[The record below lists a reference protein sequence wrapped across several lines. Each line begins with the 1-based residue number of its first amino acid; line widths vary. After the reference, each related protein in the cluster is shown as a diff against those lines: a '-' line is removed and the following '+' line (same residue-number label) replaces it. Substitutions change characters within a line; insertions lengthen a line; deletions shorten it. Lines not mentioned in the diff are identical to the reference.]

1 MHIARAPALF
11 VFNKDH
17 SPVILTA
24 DEARW
29 ILRAFTGQFTQ
40 QEAIPDEAI
49 AAAVDVLKSGRLHRY
64 NTLGSELSV
73 ASELERDYAAF
84 QGAKYCLACASGGYA
99 MSIALRAAGVV
110 PGEKILTNSFTLA
123 PVPGAIASV
132 GAVPVLVEITP
143 NLVIDLNDL
152 RKKITDSNAKF
163 LLLSNMRGHLCD
175 MDELVGI
182 LNETGVTLLEDC
194 AHTMGARWNGT
205 LSGNF
210 GLAGC
215 FSAQT
220 YKHVNSGEGGLLTSD
235 DPDFMA
241 RAIMLSG
248 SYMLYERHGAAPARQ
263 HFTDAR
269 LDTPNMSGRMDN
281 LRAAILKPQIA
292 TLEANIQRW
301 NQRYDLVATHLGRS
315 ATVVVPERSSKE
327 FYVGSSVQ
335 FRIPGIAEPDARQFV
350 ADAKSLGVELKWFGD
365 RDPVA
370 FTSNH
375 HSWRYLASQI
385 LPQTDDVLAGLFDM
399 RIPLTFSLDDCRQV
413 SEIIVHCADGLV
425 LDGAA

>member
-1 MHIARAPALF
+1 M
-11 VFNKDH
+11 K
-17 SPVILTA
+17 
-24 DEARW
+24 
-29 ILRAFTGQFTQ
+29 AFTGQFTQ

-49 AAAVDVLKSGRLHRY
+49 AAAVEVLKSGRLHRY
-64 NTLGSELSV
+64 NTLGSEPSV
-73 ASELERDYAAF
+73 TSELERDYAVF

-99 MSIALRAAGVV
+99 MSIALRATGVA
-110 PGEKILTNSFTLA
+110 PGDKILTNSFTLA

-143 NLVIDLNDL
+143 DLVIDLHDL
-152 RKKITDSNAKF
+152 RKKISGCGAKH

-175 MDELVGI
+175 MDELVGV
-182 LNETGVTLLEDC
+182 LNETGVTLIEDC
-194 AHTMGARWNGT
+194 AHTMGARWNGA

-220 YKHVNSGEGGLLTSD
+220 YKHINSGEGGLLTSD

-248 SYMLYERHGAAPARQ
+248 SYMLYERHGAAPAEH
-263 HFTDAR
+263 HFNDAR

-292 TLEANIQRW
+292 VLEENIQRW
-301 NQRYDLVATHLGRS
+301 NERYDLVAGHLSRS
-315 ATVVVPERSSKE
+315 ATIVLRERSSKE
-327 FYVGSSVQ
+327 FYVGSSIQ
-335 FRIPGIAEPDARQFV
+335 FRIPGIAEPEARQFV
-350 ADAKSLGVELKWFGD
+350 ANAKSLGVELKWFGD
-365 RDPVA
+365 VDPVA

-375 HSWRYLASQI
+375 HSWRYLERQK
-385 LPQTDDVLAGLFDM
+385 LPQTDDILAGLFDM
-399 RIPLTFSLDDCRQV
+399 RIPLTFSLDDCQTV
-413 SEIIVHCADGLV
+413 SEIIVHCATGLV